1 MILLENLS
9 VSSGEFSLRD
19 VSFEVP
25 AGGYGALMGRTGCGK
40 TTLLEVICGLRS
52 VESGTIL
59 LDDIDVT
66 TLRPAERGIGYV
78 PQDRALF
85 QTMSVR
91 NNLAFALK
99 IRRMVSG
106 EIDDRVMELAGMLGI
121 EPLLDRMPHGLS
133 GGEAQRVALGRALAP
148 DPSTLLLDEPLSALD
163 DETKDEMVDLLNS
176 VRKKTRVTI
185 LHVTHSLAEARR
197 LADQILLLRDGRIE
211 VQPSE
216 ESK

>member
-1 MILLENLS
+1 MILLKDLS
-9 VSSGEFSLRD
+9 VLSGEFFLSG
-19 VSFEVP
+19 VSFEIP
-25 AGGYGALMGRTGCGK
+25 SGGYGALMGRTGCGK
-40 TTLLEVICGLRS
+40 TTLLEAICGLRS
-52 VESGTIL
+52 VLSGTIQ
-59 LDDIDVT
+59 LDGVDVT
-66 TLRPAERGIGYV
+66 HLRPAVRGIGYV

-99 IRRMVSG
+99 LRRMTPEQIDGRVTELSG
-106 EIDDRVMELAGMLGI
+106 LLGI
-121 EPLLDRMPHGLS
+121 GALLNRMPYGLS

-163 DETKDEMVDLLNS
+163 DETKDEMVELLKS

-197 LADQILLLRDGRIE
+197 LADRILVFRDGRVE
-211 VQPSE
+211 VQSSE
-216 ESK
+216 DSR